1 MEMIRVKNLTL
12 QRNNRELF
20 TGLNAS
26 FAKGSISAIVG
37 PNGCGKSSL
46 LLALAGDLK
55 PTSGEI
61 FIEDKSL
68 QQLSDLDQSR
78 LRSMALQER
87 TFWLP
92 MTVREVLALGQTNQ
106 AVEDIERVASD
117 LGLTQLLKSLVTTLS
132 VGQIQRVEIAR
143 TLLRDCP
150 IYFFDEPFAAQDLAS
165 KGALIEIFK
174 RLRNSGKTLVLVV
187 HSEVEQLAWCD
198 QVIQLGS

>member
-1 MEMIRVKNLTL
+1 MEMIRVNNLTL
-12 QRNNRELF
+12 QRNNRTLF
-20 TGLNAS
+20 TNLSATFPKS
-26 FAKGSISAIVG
+26 TISAIVG

-55 PTSGEI
+55 PDSGEI
-61 FIEDKSL
+61 FIEDKNL
-68 QQLSDLDQSR
+68 QDLSDLDQSR

-92 MTVREVLALGQTNQ
+92 MTVREVLALGQS
-106 AVEDIERVASD
+106 DVAIKSIDQVAND
-117 LGLTQLLKSLVTTLS
+117 LGLTELLNNLVTTLS

-150 IYFFDEPFAAQDLAS
+150 IHLFDEPFAAQDLAS
-165 KGALIEIFK
+165 KGILIEIFK
-174 RLRNSGKTLVLVV
+174 RLRSSGKTIVLVV

>member
-1 MEMIRVKNLTL
+1 MEMIRIKELTL

-20 TGLNAS
+20 SGLNAAM
-26 FAKGSISAIVG
+26 AKGSISAIIG

-55 PTSGEI
+55 PASGEI
-61 FIEDKSL
+61 FIDNKNL
-68 QQLSDLDQSR
+68 QDLSDLAQSE

-92 MTVREVLALGQTNQ
+92 LTVREVLALGQTDQ
-106 AVEDIERVASD
+106 AIEEIDRVASD
-117 LGLTQLLKSLVTTLS
+117 LGLTELLNNSVTTLS

-143 TLLRDCP
+143 TLLRACP
-150 IYFFDEPFAAQDLAS
+150 IYFFDEPFAAQDLES

-174 RLRNSGKTLVLVV
+174 GLRSSGKTLVLVV
-187 HSEVEQLAWCD
+187 HSEVEQLSWCD
-198 QVIQLGS
+198 QIIDLGS

>member
-1 MEMIRVKNLTL
+1 MEMIRVKELTL

-20 TGLNAS
+20 SGLSAS
-26 FAKGSISAIVG
+26 FVKGSISVIVG

-55 PTSGEI
+55 ITSGEI
-61 FIEDKSL
+61 FIEENNL
-68 QQLSDLDQSR
+68 QDLSDLDQSR

-92 MTVREVLALGQTNQ
+92 MTVREVLALGQS
-106 AVEDIERVASD
+106 DVAIKSIDQVAND
-117 LGLTQLLKSLVTTLS
+117 LGLTELLDNLVTTLS

-150 IYFFDEPFAAQDLAS
+150 IYLFDEPFAAQDLAS
-165 KGALIEIFK
+165 KGNLIEIFK
-174 RLRNSGKTLVLVV
+174 RLRSSGKTIVLVV
-187 HSEVEQLAWCD
+187 HSEVEQLSWCD

>member
-1 MEMIRVKNLTL
+1 MEMITVNNLTL
-12 QRNNRELF
+12 QRNSRTLF
-20 TGLNAS
+20 TNLNIA
-26 FAKGSISAIVG
+26 FPKGAISAIVG

-61 FIEDKSL
+61 FIAEKKL
-68 QQLSDLDQSR
+68 QDLSDLDQSL

-87 TFWLP
+87 IFWLP
-92 MTVREVLALGQTNQ
+92 MTVQEVLALGQT
-106 AVEDIERVASD
+106 DIAIESIDQIAND
-117 LGLTQLLKSLVTTLS
+117 LGLSDLLNTLVTTLS

-150 IYFFDEPFAAQDLAS
+150 IYLFDEPFAAQDLAS
-165 KGALIEIFK
+165 KSNLIEIFK
-174 RLRNSGKTLVLVV
+174 RLRISGKTIVMVV
-187 HSEVEQLAWCD
+187 HSEVEQLSWCD

>member
-20 TGLNAS
+20 SGLNAS

-68 QQLSDLDQSR
+68 QQLSDLDQSH

-106 AVEDIERVASD
+106 AVEDIDRVASD
-117 LGLTQLLKSLVTTLS
+117 LGLTELLKSLVTTLS

>member
-1 MEMIRVKNLTL
+1 MEMIRIKDLTL

-20 TGLNAS
+20 SGLNAAM
-26 FAKGSISAIVG
+26 AKGSISAIVG

-55 PTSGEI
+55 PASGEI
-61 FIEDKSL
+61 FIAEKNL
-68 QQLSDLDQSR
+68 QDLSDLAQSQ

-92 MTVREVLALGQTNQ
+92 MTVREVLELGQTDQ
-106 AVEDIERVASD
+106 AIEDIERVASD
-117 LGLTQLLKSLVTTLS
+117 LGLTQLLNNLVTTLS
-132 VGQIQRVEIAR
+132 VGQVQRVEIAR
-143 TLLRDCP
+143 TLLPECP

-174 RLRNSGKTLVLVV
+174 RLRSSGKTLVLVV
-187 HSEVEQLAWCD
+187 HSEVEQLSWCD

>member
-1 MEMIRVKNLTL
+1 MEMIRVNNLTL

-20 TGLNAS
+20 SQLNAS
-26 FAKGSISAIVG
+26 FTKASISAIVG

-55 PTSGEI
+55 LDSGEI
-61 FIEDKSL
+61 FIEGKNL
-68 QQLSDLDQSR
+68 QDLSDLEQSR

-92 MTVREVLALGQTNQ
+92 MTVREVLALGQTDK
-106 AVEDIERVASD
+106 AIEDIERVASD
-117 LGLTQLLKSLVTTLS
+117 LGLTQLLNNLVTTLS

-174 RLRNSGKTLVLVV
+174 QLRSSGKTLVLVV
-187 HSEVEQLAWCD
+187 HSEVEQLSWCD

>member
-1 MEMIRVKNLTL
+1 MEMIRIKDLTL

-20 TGLNAS
+20 SGLNAAM
-26 FAKGSISAIVG
+26 AKGSISAIVG

-61 FIEDKSL
+61 FIAEKNL
-68 QQLSDLDQSR
+68 QNMSDLAQSK

-92 MTVREVLALGQTNQ
+92 MRVREVLALGQTDP
-106 AVEDIERVASD
+106 AIEDIERVASD
-117 LGLTQLLKSLVTTLS
+117 LGLTQLLNNLVTTLS

-143 TLLRDCP
+143 TLLRECP

-174 RLRNSGKTLVLVV
+174 RLRSSGKTLVLVV

>member
-1 MEMIRVKNLTL
+1 MEMITVNNLTL
-12 QRNNRELF
+12 QRNNRTLF
-20 TGLNAS
+20 TNLNIA
-26 FAKGSISAIVG
+26 FPKGAISAIVG

-61 FIEDKSL
+61 FVAEKKL
-68 QQLSDLDQSR
+68 QDLSDLDQSL

-87 TFWLP
+87 IFWLP
-92 MTVREVLALGQTNQ
+92 MTVREVLALGQT
-106 AVEDIERVASD
+106 DIAIESIDQIASD
-117 LGLTQLLKSLVTTLS
+117 LGLTELLNTLVTTLS

-150 IYFFDEPFAAQDLAS
+150 IYLFDEPFAAQDLAS
-165 KGALIEIFK
+165 KGNLIEIFK
-174 RLRNSGKTLVLVV
+174 RLRISGKTIVMVV
-187 HSEVEQLAWCD
+187 HSEVEQLSWCD

>member
-1 MEMIRVKNLTL
+1 MEMIRIKDLTL

-20 TGLNAS
+20 SRLNAAM
-26 FAKGSISAIVG
+26 AKGSINAIVG

-46 LLALAGDLK
+46 LLALAGDLE
-55 PTSGEI
+55 PDSGEI
-61 FIEDKSL
+61 FIYEKSL
-68 QQLSDLDQSR
+68 KNLSDLEQAH
-78 LRSMALQER
+78 LRAMALQER

-92 MTVREVLALGQTNQ
+92 MTVREVLALGQTDQ
-106 AVEDIERVASD
+106 ALKDIERVASD
-117 LGLTQLLKSLVTTLS
+117 LGLTEFLNNLVTTLS

-165 KGALIEIFK
+165 KSALIDIFK
-174 RLRNSGKTLVLVV
+174 RLRSSGKTLVLVV
-187 HSEVEQLAWCD
+187 HSEVEQLSWCD

>member
-1 MEMIRVKNLTL
+1 MEMIRVNNLTL

-20 TGLNAS
+20 SQLNAS
-26 FAKGSISAIVG
+26 FTKASISAIVG

-55 PTSGEI
+55 PDSGEI
-61 FIEDKSL
+61 FIEGKNL
-68 QQLSDLDQSR
+68 QVLSDLEQSR

-92 MTVREVLALGQTNQ
+92 MTVREVLALGQTDQ
-106 AVEDIERVASD
+106 AIKDVARVASD
-117 LGLTQLLKSLVTTLS
+117 LGLTELLNSLVTTLS

-174 RLRNSGKTLVLVV
+174 QLRSSGKTLVLVV
-187 HSEVEQLAWCD
+187 HSEVEQLSWCD